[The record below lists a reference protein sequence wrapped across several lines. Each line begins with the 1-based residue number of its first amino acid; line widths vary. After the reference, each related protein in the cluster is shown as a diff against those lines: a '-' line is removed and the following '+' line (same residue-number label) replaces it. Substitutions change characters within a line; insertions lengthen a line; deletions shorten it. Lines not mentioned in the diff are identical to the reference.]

1 MFKRQRWLPAT
12 ALLLPLALVAGCA
25 SDPAPAPEESA
36 PPAADGGYGGALGTP
51 EQEAEFQALYE
62 AALAA
67 GETEV
72 IAYGPPPARI
82 VLDTFHERFPGIEVT
97 YQQLQS
103 AERLAKLEQEKQT
116 GNFVAD
122 IASDGRTPVVSM
134 AVNGWCQQLDHIMDI
149 PEQWLGVDNKVQF
162 QQVAVF
168 GMAVNTDMLDVA
180 DAPKSWKELTSPE
193 WAGKVVMVTP
203 AAGGAGAFTFA
214 QMEYPEAN
222 AKKYEGIKEGIKEN
236 VTLVAKDALVLQEVA
251 AGNYPIGALAYY
263 PYFGEI
269 KNQGAPIEFV
279 FPFTEGG
286 GNMWTKSAQCLIEN
300 APHPLAAQLY
310 MAWEF
315 SNEGQETLSEAGLYP
330 VMPGIPGPGGLPP
343 LDTVDLLEMVPDEEA
358 ITAYDPYV
366 KEVIAFFGG

>member
-1 MFKRQRWLPAT
+1 MSRRQRWLPAA
-12 ALLLPLALVAGCA
+12 ALLLPLTILVGCA
-25 SDPAPAPEESA
+25 SEPGTAPEESA
-36 PPAADGGYGGALGTP
+36 PPAADGGFGGVLGSA

-62 AALAA
+62 SALAA
-67 GETEV
+67 GENQV
-72 IAYGPPPARI
+72 IIYGPPPARAI
-82 VLDTFHERFPGIEVT
+82 LESFHARFPEIEVT

-103 AERLAKLEQEKQT
+103 AERIAKLEQEKQT

-134 AVNGWCQQLDHIMDI
+134 GVDGWCQPVDHIMDV
-149 PEQWLGVDNKVQF
+149 PAEWLGVDDMVQF

-180 DAPKSWKELTSPE
+180 DAPKSWQELTSSE

-214 QMEYPEAN
+214 QMDWPETN
-222 AKKYEGIKEGIKEN
+222 NEKYAGIKEGIKDN

-263 PYFGEI
+263 PYFVEI
-269 KNQGAPIEFV
+269 KAQGAPIEFV

-286 GNMWTKSAQCLIEN
+286 GNMWTKSAQCLLAD
-300 APHPLAAQLY
+300 APHPLAAALY
-310 MAWEF
+310 MNWEF
-315 SNEGQETLSEAGLYP
+315 SEEGQAALSASGQYP
-330 VMPGIPGPGGLPP
+330 VMPGTPGPEGLPP
-343 LDTVDLLEMVPDEEA
+343 LDTVDLLEQLPDIEA
-358 ITAYDPYV
+358 ITAYGPYV